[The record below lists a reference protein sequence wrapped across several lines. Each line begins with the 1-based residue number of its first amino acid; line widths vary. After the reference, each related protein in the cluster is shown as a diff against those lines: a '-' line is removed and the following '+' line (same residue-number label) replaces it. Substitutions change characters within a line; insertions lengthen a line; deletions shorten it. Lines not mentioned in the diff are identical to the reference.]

1 MHPAFSV
8 ILLTTLL
15 GAGQGLFLALVTG
28 QVYSRIHL
36 IEAQSS
42 HYYVV
47 GSLVALA
54 LLFTGLVASFFH
66 LGRPGRAWR
75 AASKWRTSWL
85 SREVIVLPLLM
96 VLVATFGFIHWMGW
110 TQPFV
115 EAGEEGALPVD
126 ASLLVGV
133 LGAVVAFALF
143 AATAMIYAS
152 VKFLQEWASPLTV
165 VNFTF
170 FGLASGF
177 MLAAAYS
184 AYLGNDLV
192 TFFGTWSVIFTAIA
206 FLSRG
211 ASLLRNHRIKYR
223 SNLKTAI
230 GVRHQSIAQTSQG
243 FSAGSFNTREF
254 FHHGSPGRLKWV
266 RMLFMVLVFPVPVLL
281 IGLAYV
287 TKSPNLPIL
296 AFLIQYIG
304 LVAERWYFFAE
315 ARHPQNLYYQR
326 VS

>member
-8 ILLTTLL
+8 IFLTTLL

-42 HYYVV
+42 DYYLV
-47 GSLVALA
+47 GSLIALT
-54 LLFTGLVASFFH
+54 LLVIGLFASFFH
-66 LGRPGRAWR
+66 LGRPERAWR
-75 AASKWRTSWL
+75 TATKWRTSWL

-96 VLVATFGFIHWMGW
+96 VLVATFGLIHWMGW

-115 EAGEEGALPVD
+115 VAGEDALPVD

-133 LGAVVAFALF
+133 LGALVAFALF
-143 AATAMIYAS
+143 VATAMIYAS
-152 VKFLQEWASPLTV
+152 VKFLQEWATPLTV
-165 VNFTF
+165 FNFTF

-184 AYLGNDLV
+184 AFLGNDLV
-192 TFFGTWSVIFTAIA
+192 TFFGTWAVIFTAIA

-211 ASLLRNHRIKYR
+211 ASLLRNRHIKYR

-230 GVRHQSIAQTSQG
+230 GVRHQGIAQKSQG

-254 FHHGSPGRLKWV
+254 FHHRSPETLKLV
-266 RMLFMVLVFPVPVLL
+266 RVAFMVLVFPLPVLL

-296 AFLIQYIG
+296 AFLIQYLG

-315 ARHPQNLYYQR
+315 AQHPQNLYYQS

>member
-8 ILLTTLL
+8 IFLTTLL
-15 GAGQGLFLALVTG
+15 GAGQGLFLALITG
-28 QVYSRIHL
+28 QVYSRINL
-36 IEAQSS
+36 IQAQSS
-42 HYYVV
+42 DYYLV
-47 GSLVALA
+47 GSLISLT
-54 LLFTGLVASFFH
+54 LLLIGLLASFFH
-66 LGRPGRAWR
+66 LGRPERAWR
-75 AASKWRTSWL
+75 TATKWRTSWL

-96 VLVATFGFIHWMGW
+96 VLVATFGLIHWMGW
-110 TQPFV
+110 TEPFV
-115 EAGEEGALPVD
+115 VAGDNALPVD
-126 ASLLVGV
+126 AGLLVGV
-133 LGAVVAFALF
+133 FGALVAFALF
-143 AATAMIYAS
+143 LATAMIYAS

-184 AYLGNDLV
+184 AFLGNDLV
-192 TFFGTWSVIFTAIA
+192 TFFGTWAVIFTAVA

-211 ASLLRNHRIKYR
+211 ASLLRNRQIKYR

-230 GVRHQSIAQTSQG
+230 GVRHQTIAQTSQG

-254 FHHGSPGRLKWV
+254 FHHRNQEILKIIRV
-266 RMLFMVLVFPVPVLL
+266 FFMVMVFPVPVLL

-296 AFLIQYIG
+296 AFLIQYLG

-315 ARHPQNLYYQR
+315 AQHPQNLYYQS